1 MPSLV
6 NKNDSQVAGAGV
18 QAPAAAFGEA
28 PRRVDSVSSEPSI
41 LVVIASYGQEN
52 DAHLRGVL
60 AEFRSM
66 RLRLDLHVLSNVPKD
81 LGPDVTMHVG
91 LPTGNP
97 RSLPFAHRRLFAA
110 HIDKADYF
118 IYCEDDTLINERNIR
133 AFMEVNAVVNEDE
146 IAGFLRVENV
156 SPEERYVESAHGPY
170 RWNPS
175 STVRRGSWTF
185 ASFTNHHSACTM
197 ASRAQIQRAIASGGF
212 LVSPHIGRFAM
223 LESAACDLYTQ
234 CRMTR
239 MICISR
245 IEDFLV
251 PHLSNGN
258 CRSWG
263 LRYEEFLEQTRAFR
277 EISNNNKWKGSLFNV
292 ETRVGRGRWS
302 KNLYERPDLS
312 LLKMIPPKAKT
323 VLSVGSG
330 WGATEE
336 ELARQGKRVTGIPVD
351 AVFGDCLRRRGIAA
365 KEGPIEQ
372 VVQELHS
379 ERFDVI
385 LMQEVLHLVESPAQW
400 LAMLVPLLSEPGVV
414 LASSPRTYDPLRIIW
429 YLRGE
434 PVTAYPKNFAHSRV
448 HRVTRQRLA
457 KWFAE
462 AGMDFEILETCT
474 TPTRRSIQRKLWGSW
489 NRPLS
494 DSFIVLAKPRTLL

>member
-1 MPSLV
+1 MPSQV
-6 NKNDSQVAGAGV
+6 NKNDGQVDGSGV
-18 QAPAAAFGEA
+18 RTPAAAIAEM
-28 PRRVDSVSSEPSI
+28 PRRLDGVFSEPSI
-41 LVVIASYGQEN
+41 QVVIANYGQRN
-52 DAHLRGVL
+52 DVYLRRML

-66 RLRLDLHVLSNVPKD
+66 QLRLDLHVLSNVPKD
-81 LGPDVTMHVG
+81 LGSDVTVHVG

-97 RSLPFAHRRLFAA
+97 RSLPFAHRQLFAE

-118 IYCEDDTLINERNIR
+118 VYCEDDTLISERNIR
-133 AFMEVNAVVNEDE
+133 AFVEVNAELNADE
-146 IAGFLRVENV
+146 IPGFLRVENV

-212 LVSPHIGRFAM
+212 LVRPHISRFAM

-234 CRMTR
+234 CGMTR
-239 MICISR
+239 MVCLSR

-277 EISNNNKWKGSLFNV
+277 EISNNNQWKGSLFNV

-302 KNLYERPDLS
+302 KNLYERPDLN
-312 LLKMIPPKAKT
+312 LLKMIPQRAKT

-336 ELARQGKRVTGIPVD
+336 ELARQGKQVTGIPVD
-351 AVFGDCLRRRGIAA
+351 AVFGDCLRRRGIAT
-365 KEGPIEQ
+365 KVGPIEQ
-372 VVQELHS
+372 VVQELQS

-385 LMQEVLHLVESPAQW
+385 LMREVLHLVESPAKW
-400 LAMLVPLLSEPGVV
+400 LTMLAPLLSKPGVV
-414 LASSPRTYDPLRIIW
+414 LAASPRTYDPLRIVW

-434 PVTAYPKNFAHSRV
+434 PITAYPRNFAHSRV
-448 HRVTRQRLA
+448 HRVTRSRLA
-457 KWFAE
+457 RWFAE
-462 AGMDFEILETCT
+462 AGMDFELLETCT
-474 TPTRRSIQRKLWGSW
+474 TPTRRSIQRKLWGLW
-489 NRPLS
+489 NRSLS
-494 DSFIVLAKPRTLL
+494 DSFIVLAKPRTL